1 MDAAIQKLN
10 SAQNVG
16 NLLKNDFGFLKR
28 IALAESNFGQ
38 SFSENDTSRQKGIWQ
53 VSYDLAQSTT
63 QS

>member
-10 SAQNVG
+10 SVQNVG

-38 SFSENDTSRQKGIWQ
+38 SFSGNVANRQRGIWQ
-53 VSYDLAQSTT
+53 VSYNVV
-63 QS
+63 